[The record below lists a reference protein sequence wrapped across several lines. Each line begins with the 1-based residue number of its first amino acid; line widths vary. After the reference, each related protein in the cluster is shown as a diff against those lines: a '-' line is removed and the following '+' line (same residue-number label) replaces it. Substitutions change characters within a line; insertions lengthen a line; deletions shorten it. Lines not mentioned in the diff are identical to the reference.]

1 MYYFDRNTATPTLY
15 RVDLTAATPIAT
27 LVGAFT
33 NDGTGNLIGAAFTAT
48 GQLYTYWDDRK
59 IAAANTSTRTFGSFV
74 SISGDT
80 FSTTVVNGD
89 LIFDATGQ
97 LWAISNRSDGSSAL
111 YTVAIG
117 AGDSS
122 FTFTRR
128 ASISGIAPVNGI
140 VAINGLAID
149 SVKNS
154 FYVSS
159 GGTLYGLD
167 ALSST
172 AQGGTVAAVSKGVI
186 PGVTDLASCGEVPN
200 LPTASKSFSPSPL
213 QTPATTSTLNINIGN
228 SNRAPYYLYADIT
241 DTMPTG
247 MTVNTGSLGG
257 TCVGRTATTS
267 SITLPK
273 GSTIPVGG
281 CTITATVNVANT
293 PGSYVNTI
301 AANTIVGS
309 TGTVASTTTATL
321 VSQQAPTINK
331 SFSPASIVQ
340 DSTSTLTF
348 TITNANPNTNPAL
361 TNLNFT
367 DALTG
372 MSVASTALGGTCAA
386 VTNSPALT
394 IGATALNLTIPSLAA
409 GASCTVTV
417 SVVGTQVGVNPNTTS
432 GVSSAQTPTRGAV
445 SNTANLT
452 VTPAADLAITKTG
465 PSSVVQGDM
474 ATYTLKIWNQGPSS
488 VTGAVIS
495 DTVPNTLTNVTWN
508 CVASG
513 SAACGTASG
522 TGNAISFTSGALP
535 VNTSTGAAGATNA
548 APTTGS
554 YLTVTVTG
562 TTSSTT
568 GFTNTA
574 TVAVLGGTTDGY
586 SANNSASQSTAVNPP
601 FVSTNPP
608 VCSALTGNTGL
619 GSNLVTDFSGGTFG
633 VSSSDPTVAS
643 TGTKSPAV
651 WPYLSTNIPNYTY
664 IQVSP
669 NSPNDGF
676 VSLVNRLSTPRI
688 FNVWSSSLTPITVNS
703 SGVASD
709 DSATGRFL
717 LINGA
722 NPGLPVLVSTIS
734 GLSANTNYQV
744 SGLFANLIDN
754 AATGFTL
761 PNIDVYINGVA
772 YFRTGDIPQDQAA
785 RWRRAGFVF
794 NTGSAT
800 SVTFQLVNNVPAAN
814 GNDFAFDQLNV
825 NQCQGTWVNTISGY
839 LYGDLNVGGTFQN
852 PAEPQ
857 LPAGVKVDLRYTD
870 ANGNAVTV
878 AKTSTGV
885 GADSG
890 RYVFTNVPPPPAGF
904 TYYVHV
910 EDGSLAGEPTTV
922 PTGYTLTTPNNVTL
936 PGTLNYTSGTNAGPD
951 FGFRSTAD
959 LSITKTDGVTSVN
972 AGGTT
977 TYTIRVT
984 NLGSNPTTA
993 ILTDAAVSGL
1003 NVTAV
1008 SCSATP
1014 GRCTAGTTPTIS
1026 QLQAGYGLPI
1036 LASGETYELTV
1047 TATVTATSGSVANTA
1062 TVTAPAGTVDG
1073 TNTNNSATDT
1083 DTVTPVADL
1092 SVTKTDGVSSV
1103 NASGTTTYTIRV
1115 TNAGP
1120 SSVTGAT
1127 LTDAAVAGLTV
1138 TSVTCSNTPGQC
1150 SAAPTVTQLQ
1160 AGYALPALASGQF
1173 FEIRVTGT
1181 VTATGGTLANTAT
1194 VTAPSG
1200 TTDPTAGNNSATDT
1214 DTVTPVTDVAVSK
1227 AVNVVAAGPG
1237 GTVTYTIR
1245 AWNNGPSPAGSTTLT
1260 DTVSASLT
1268 GVTWTCAG
1276 TGGASCSAASGSGN
1290 AISLTVNL
1298 GTDTGSV
1305 TTADTRYV
1313 TLTVTG
1319 TLVSSATGTLGNTA
1333 SVSDASDSTPANNSA
1348 SVSTRIVDA
1357 VNDTGSVTFNQGAT
1371 FTILANDTVGGAAAT
1386 TTNAT
1391 LPTIVTNGGLTGLS
1405 VNASGQLVL
1414 AASALNLPGTYTV
1427 TYQICD
1433 ATLTSACDTAT
1444 IAITVTPAAADLAIT
1459 KAQRAGTGGTFQTT
1473 ALSVVQGGAVQYQ
1486 IVVTNNGPSA
1496 VTNATFTDAVPA
1508 NLTGLSV
1515 VSATGT
1521 GTTCTAS
1528 FTGGTL
1534 NGTFS
1539 GASGTSCTVTIQGT
1553 ATTTGT
1559 FTNTATVTAPSGIT
1573 DATTGNNTASVNTT
1587 VTPAADL
1594 AIDKSAPV
1602 AVGSGRAVSYTIRVW
1617 NNGPSSVTGATV
1629 TDSLPSGFTVTGISC
1644 AATGTATCG
1653 TQTFT
1658 ASSVTITTGTLS
1670 LDTNAA
1676 NATPDG
1682 NFLTYTLTGTAPAS
1696 GTLSNTASVAA
1707 PAGTTDLPSGNNSS
1721 AAAVTRV
1728 IDAVNDAAVNLAFG
1742 TGGTVTVLGNDTV
1755 GGAAA
1760 TTANVAV
1767 TVQNAGGIT
1776 GLTVNGSGQLF
1787 VPAATPAGSYT
1798 VTYQICDATL
1808 TTACDAA
1815 TVTVDVGAASADVII
1830 TKTGPAFAKPGETI
1844 SYTLTVT
1851 NAGPN
1856 AATAVTVSDTLPTGL
1871 TYVSS
1876 APAAT
1881 VSGQTLSW
1889 TLGTLAASASQTITV
1904 TATAPSEA
1912 TLLSTPAT
1920 RTVTNTAS
1928 VSSATTD
1935 PTPANN
1941 TATAVTQMVAAKLT
1955 KSVRNVT
1962 QNTTFGTSGGGL
1974 PGEVLEYCIAFENI
1988 GGAPLPNFVVTDH
2001 VPGTTNAQAGGY
2013 DAEEASAA
2021 TGFGVKLTR
2030 GTTTPTT
2037 SYFTSAADADT
2048 GALSSSGGTF
2058 GRGTMTV
2065 NLGALAVGDQGSVCF
2080 RTAIR

>member
-1 MYYFDRNTATPTLY
+1 MSSPPRRPWPTILSLMTWCIFCLVSMAEAYQLNGTFSAANNTANTVGPVSASY
-15 RVDLTAATPIAT
+15 VSGLTVQGQTSSAATSFFYADATQTFPLTRVNSIGNAPASAFSPSIAVT
-27 LVGAFT
+27 SPAIELDTESVGCVA
-33 NDGTGNLIGAAFTAT
+33 GAQ
-48 GQLYTYWDDRK
+48 GVDQVCSRG
-59 IAAANTSTRTFGSFV
+59 SVTF
-74 SISGDT
+74 T
-80 FSTTVVNGD
+80 FSRPVTNPVMH
-89 LIFDATGQ
+89 
-97 LWAISNRSDGSSAL
+97 
-111 YTVAIG
+111 
-117 AGDSS
+117 
-122 FTFTRR
+122 
-128 ASISGIAPVNGI
+128 ISGIG
-140 VAINGLAID
+140 GT
-149 SVKNS
+149 S
-154 FYVSS
+154 SS
-159 GGTLYGLD
+159 GTNGATYDNRVRTRFTVATPGISL
-167 ALSST
+167 ASV
-172 AQGGTVAAVSKGVI
+172 GGTPTNLAV
-186 PGVTDLASCGEVPN
+186 
-200 LPTASKSFSPSPL
+200 
-213 QTPATTSTLNINIGN
+213 
-228 SNRAPYYLYADIT
+228 
-241 DTMPTG
+241 
-247 MTVNTGSLGG
+247 
-257 TCVGRTATTS
+257 TATTVS
-267 SITLPK
+267 SAAPDPSTNCQALTNGRGSVAGCGSVTLQGTFTAVTFNLDMIVRRVNGTDSTPADDPLTDDGMTLAFTVNEDFGDAPAGYDPTAAASHVVGDLK
-273 GSTIPVGG
+273 LGSTID
-281 CTITATVNVANT
+281 ADN
-293 PGSYVNTI
+293 
-301 AANTIVGS
+301 
-309 TGTVASTTTATL
+309 TGTQNGGTAVTPSPNAVAAGADNTGTNGDGVDEDAISTFPVLTTASSTYSL
-321 VSQQAPTINK
+321 TVPISGASQPGQVCGWVDYNRNGA
-331 SFSPASIVQ
+331 FEVGERA
-340 DSTSTLTF
+340 
-348 TITNANPNTNPAL
+348 
-361 TNLNFT
+361 
-367 DALTG
+367 
-372 MSVASTALGGTCAA
+372 CAA
-386 VTNSPALT
+386 F
-394 IGATALNLTIPSLAA
+394 AA
-409 GASCTVTV
+409 GASSVTLNWTGL
-417 SVVGTQVGVNPNTTS
+417 SGLTGGTNYVRLRASYDTTGV
-432 GVSSAQTPTRGAV
+432 QTPTGRLDSGEV
-445 SNTANLT
+445 EDYRLT
-452 VTPAADLAITKTG
+452 ISPAADLSVTKTNSVTSVNAGETTTYTVRVTNNG
-465 PSSVVQGDM
+465 PST
-474 ATYTLKIWNQGPSS
+474 A
-488 VTGAVIS
+488 TGAV
-495 DTVPNTLTNVTWN
+495 LTDAVVSGLNVTSVA
-508 CVASG
+508 CSGTPGQCTAGTTPTVAQLQAGYALPTLASG
-513 SAACGTASG
+513 Q
-522 TGNAISFTSGALP
+522 F
-535 VNTSTGAAGATNA
+535 
-548 APTTGS
+548 
-554 YLTVTVTG
+554 YEVTVTG
-562 TTSSTT
+562 TVT
-568 GFTNTA
+568 GTGGSLSNTA
-574 TVAVLGGTTDGY
+574 IVAAPSGITDPAT
-586 SANNSASQSTAVNPP
+586 ANNSATDTDTINPP
-601 FVSTNPP
+601 FVSTTPP
-608 VCSALTGNTGL
+608 VCSALPGNTGL

-643 TGTKSPAV
+643 TGTKSPAA

-688 FNVWSSSLTPITVNS
+688 FNVWSSTLTPITVNS
-703 SGVASD
+703 SGAASD

-717 LINGA
+717 LVNGA
-722 NPGLPVLVSTIS
+722 NPGNPVLVSTIS
-734 GLSANTNYQV
+734 GLTPNTNYQV
-744 SGLFANLIDN
+744 TGLFANLFDN
-754 AATGFTL
+754 GATGALL
-761 PNIDVYINGVA
+761 PNVDIYVNGVS
-772 YFRTGDIPQDQAA
+772 YYKTGNIPQDQVAK
-785 RWRRAGFVF
+785 WRRSGFVF
-794 NTGSAT
+794 NSGAST
-800 SVTFQLVNNVPAAN
+800 SVTFSLVNNVSSGN

-825 NQCQGTWVNTISGY
+825 NQCQGNWVNTFSGY
-839 LYGDLNVGGTFQN
+839 LYGDLNTSSTFQN
-852 PAEPQ
+852 PTEPQ
-857 LPAGVKVDLRYTD
+857 LPAGVTVDLRYID
-870 ANGNAVTV
+870 ANGNTVTV
-878 AKTSTGV
+878 AKTTTGV
-885 GADSG
+885 GADTG
-890 RYVFTNVPPPPAGF
+890 KYVFTNVPPPPTGF
-904 TYYVHV
+904 TYFVHV
-910 EDGSLAGEPTTV
+910 ENGTTAGETNTV
-922 PTGYTLTTPNNVTL
+922 PAGYTLTTPNDIAL
-936 PGTLNYTSGTNAGPD
+936 PGTPNYTNGTNAAPD

-984 NLGSNPTTA
+984 NLGPNPTTA

-1245 AWNNGPSPAGSTTLT
+1245 AWNNGPSPAGSATLT

-1348 SVSTRIVDA
+1348 SVSTRVVDA

-1371 FTILANDTVGGAAAT
+1371 FTILGNDTVGGAAAT

-1776 GLTVNGSGQLF
+1776 GLTVNGSGQLV

-1856 AATAVTVSDTLPTGL
+1856 AATGVTVSDTLPTGL

-1920 RTVTNTAS
+1920 RTLTNTAS

-2001 VPGTTNAQAGGY
+2001 VPGTTNAQPGGY

-2048 GALSSSGGTF
+2048 GALSSSGGSF

-2065 NLGALAVGDQGSVCF
+2065 NLGALTVGDQGSVCF